1 VDEDSDIEA
10 TLTVGPTDRAMVRI
24 LVEGAGFR
32 VPMDFEPD
40 EADEIAEEL
49 RLAAEVA
56 RGQDRGRTGGKGP
69 GSAGTGKPGPRRG
82 P

>member
-1 VDEDSDIEA
+1 MDEDSDIA
-10 TLTVGPTDRAMVRI
+10 ASLTVGPTDRAMVRI
-24 LVEGAGFR
+24 VVEGEGFR

-56 RGQDRGRTGGKGP
+56 RSQTGERGRRGGRDP
-69 GSAGTGKPGPRRG
+69 GSRRG
-82 P
+82 S

>member
-1 VDEDSDIEA
+1 MDEDSDIEA

-24 LVEGAGFR
+24 VVEGDGFR

-49 RLAAEVA
+49 RLAAEAA
-56 RGQDRGRTGGKGP
+56 RGQTHRPPRKGP
-69 GSAGTGKPGPRRG
+69 RS
-82 P
+82 

>member
-1 VDEDSDIEA
+1 MNEDSDIEA

-24 LVEGAGFR
+24 VVEGEGFR

-49 RLAAEVA
+49 RLAAEAA
-56 RGQDRGRTGGKGP
+56 RGQAADRGHKGSRPP
-69 GSAGTGKPGPRRG
+69 GSRRG
-82 P
+82 A

>member
-1 VDEDSDIEA
+1 MDEDSDIEA

-24 LVEGAGFR
+24 VVEGEGFR
-32 VPMDFEPD
+32 VPMDFDPD

-56 RGQDRGRTGGKGP
+56 RGQDRGRTRGG
-69 GSAGTGKPGPRRG
+69 GSGKPGPRRG
-82 P
+82 A